1 MDRLLHLG
9 SGAYLYK
16 TDLARGYRQ
25 LRVDPGDWPI
35 LGFQH
40 GGNIYMDL
48 CPPFGLR
55 TSAMFMQ
62 RTSEAI
68 SHIHAIKGY
77 HSRPYL
83 DDFGGAEA
91 TIAEADSALGCLQ
104 SVMRELGI
112 VEAEH
117 KVCPPAQSMIWLG
130 ILYNSVSMEMSIP
143 PQKLQEIGKVV
154 AEWGGRTR
162 ATQREIQS
170 LFGLLQ
176 FVASV
181 TKPARLFTNR
191 ILENLREAPK
201 RGYTTLSLGFRRDLK
216 FFADLLPHYNGVR
229 IMLKREVQC
238 QEALELDACLRGC
251 GAFTGDQFYSEVF
264 PPAVLREEH
273 PIAHLELLN
282 IVVALKTWAA
292 DWTGKR
298 VRVFCDNTNA
308 VLAVQTGRSRDPY
321 VQHCARE
328 IFQWCARFDLELHAT
343 HRAGVLMGKADALSR
358 AHTVDRLRKVI
369 ERDSELARATRVR
382 VSADSFVL
390 ASEL

>member
-1 MDRLLHLG
+1 MEWIAFRSIGVADEQLQPGHVAGRSRCRQAQSRRSGGSTVRAVTLLTG
-9 SGAYLYK
+9 
-16 TDLARGYRQ
+16 TLANHSR
-25 LRVDPGDWPI
+25 RVG
-35 LGFQH
+35 
-40 GGNIYMDL
+40 
-48 CPPFGLR
+48 PPFGLW
-55 TSAMFMQ
+55 TLAMFMQ

-83 DDFGGAEA
+83 DDFRGAEA
-91 TIAEADSALGCLQ
+91 TIAEADNALGCLQ

-264 PPAVLREEH
+264 PPGAGCKK
-273 PIAHLELLN
+273 I
-282 IVVALKTWAA
+282 LK
-292 DWTGKR
+292 
-298 VRVFCDNTNA
+298 F
-308 VLAVQTGRSRDPY
+308 
-321 VQHCARE
+321 
-328 IFQWCARFDLELHAT
+328 
-343 HRAGVLMGKADALSR
+343 
-358 AHTVDRLRKVI
+358 
-369 ERDSELARATRVR
+369 
-382 VSADSFVL
+382 
-390 ASEL
+390 